1 MGGLFDVIS
10 REVTVLLIAMLPAIE
25 LRGAVP
31 IGVAL
36 GMSLGEAFLISYLGS
51 LLPVVPLILLIRP
64 LVKLA
69 KRSRRWYRL
78 GNWLERRSLRRAV
91 GLHRHKIFG
100 LFLFVAVP
108 LPGTGVWTGSMIAGL
123 LGFPVRTALTAIAAG
138 NLVAGLIVTFL
149 TYQLV

>member
-1 MGGLFDVIS
+1 MDSLFDIIS
-10 REVTVLLIAMLPAIE
+10 REVTVLLIAMLPAVE

-31 IGVAL
+31 VGVAL

-51 LLPVVPLILLIRP
+51 LLPVVPLVFLIRP
-64 LVKLA
+64 IVKLA
-69 KRSRRWYRL
+69 KRSRRWYRF
-78 GNWLERRSLRRAV
+78 GNWLERRSLRRAQ
-91 GLHRHKIFG
+91 GLHSYRILG

-108 LPGTGVWTGSMIAGL
+108 LPGTGVWSGSMIAGL

-149 TYQLV
+149 TSQLV